1 MEDFVGGRV
10 GTKISVC
17 LSVCREGQRGMDC
30 YGMSERWRPRTKEEG
45 WIVCWLSGSV
55 CFSASCLW
63 WNLGKD
69 KTLGRCDGAAK
80 WRIRMG
86 VSAVAHVPRS

>member
-1 MEDFVGGRV
+1 MFVGCQAAR
-10 GTKISVC
+10 GTLAALQVAF
-17 LSVCREGQRGMDC
+17 LR
-30 YGMSERWRPRTKEEG
+30 
-45 WIVCWLSGSV
+45 
-55 CFSASCLW
+55 LW

-86 VSAVAHVPRS
+86 ASAVVACTARRRSYKLGKVD

>member
-1 MEDFVGGRV
+1 MFVG
-10 GTKISVC
+10 C
-17 LSVCREGQRGMDC
+17 LPLRLYD
-30 YGMSERWRPRTKEEG
+30 
-45 WIVCWLSGSV
+45 
-55 CFSASCLW
+55 SASCLW

-86 VSAVAHVPRS
+86 VGAVVHVHRAAAVVQFW